1 MGESLPLAV
10 AKRKRYRP
18 GRGRAHTGGFD
29 YNRAMAQ
36 TLGAQLA
43 PLTALDELGQ
53 AVSLGGFWQSQ
64 PVVLAFVRHFG

>member
-1 MGESLPLAV
+1 MSAIPRLLWAT
-10 AKRKRYRP
+10 AKS
-18 GRGRAHTGGFD
+18 GHAHTGGFD

-43 PLTALDELGQ
+43 PLTALDERGQ
-53 AVSLGGFWQSQ
+53 AVALGGFWQSQ